1 MSRKPMKKFK
11 KDRYDDDEN
20 EDYYGN
26 LPTKDKRKDR
36 RINRALKTKDIDSLL
51 EDEDIDDYLYEDE

>member
-11 KDRYDDDEN
+11 KDRFDDEEN
-20 EDYYGN
+20 EQYFS

-36 RINRALKTKDIDSLL
+36 RINRALRTKDIESLL
-51 EDEDIDDYLYEDE
+51 EDDEADDYLYEDE